1 MKSLKL
7 VTLLSMMFM
16 QAAVFAQDTIF
27 ISQDKTTAIEFPA
40 RIRIPGNTDGIM
52 ANMANDHTLALKAIK
67 MGLAKTNLKVID
79 TDGITY
85 HFPVAYSY
93 GRAGK
98 LIRIS
103 DHSSLLDKAV
113 PVQSN
118 TVESIS
124 RSIAKDKKFNRV
136 THDKN
141 GKIKSA
147 LGSIAIS
154 GNTFF
159 YKIRLSNRSNI
170 SYDIDFIRFYVRD
183 LKGAKRTV
191 TQEQEIYPVYSYGMD
206 NSSIAG
212 KGSGTLVFAINKF
225 TITGDKALFVEVYEK
240 NGGRHLYLKVKQSD
254 IQNAEIFKLNH

>member
-27 ISQDKTTAIEFPA
+27 ICQDKTTAIEFP
-40 RIRIPGNTDGIM
+40 IGIKKPV
-52 ANMANDHTLALKAIK
+52 NR
-67 MGLAKTNLKVID
+67 
-79 TDGITY
+79 DGITASMPNDHILALRAIKSGLTQTSLEVVNLEGVVY
-85 HFPVAYSY
+85 NFPISYSY

-98 LIRIS
+98 LTKIS
-103 DHSSLLDKAV
+103 GIPKHQDKTV
-113 PVQSN
+113 PVQLN

-124 RSIAKDKKFNRV
+124 RSMTKDKRFNPV
-136 THDKN
+136 AHDKN

-147 LGSIAIS
+147 LGSIASS

-191 TQEQEIYPVYSYGMD
+191 TQEQELFPVFSYGLE
-206 NSSIAG
+206 NPSIAG
-212 KGSGTLVFAINKF
+212 KGSGTLVFAIEKF
-225 TITGDKALFVEVYEK
+225 PITGEKALFVEVYEK